1 VPHEERK
8 DNKPVPS
15 EELEKSLRAR
25 IDGYI
30 DSRLNGLHEEIA
42 RLQSQ
47 FNETFTRLLERS
59 KSETQSDTSIAVA
72 VAEHL
77 HAAHEAGIDEAA
89 SESTRTKASSDMAIL
104 KSAIDDIDN
113 QRSQAEILGTLVN
126 RAAAYAPR
134 VIFFLIKN
142 DQAVGWRAR
151 GLEGSIG
158 DDAVRSIT
166 LSLAADTPVKGV
178 YESRATASVLPG
190 AYTEDHLLL
199 DKLGS
204 EPPPRLVAVP
214 LVVRDKTVAVLYAD
228 SAQLDADAIN
238 LEAIETLV
246 RVAGMAVELL
256 AVTRSAPV
264 ERPAR
269 YEPTPFVK
277 PETATQFVPTG
288 GRTTDLSAPTA
299 TNETPTNAPQFDEAM
314 ASPASVAPPPTAEEA
329 VPAGFDSQ
337 AYKSAPAID
346 DAAAPQSAPHTDESI
361 PAPASHAS
369 SNTTPLATSR
379 RYGSG
384 KDADFPVEVSD
395 EERPLHNAARRFARL
410 LVSEI
415 KLYNEQKVRD
425 GRDASDIYERLR
437 EDIDRS
443 RDMYDKRIQPP
454 VAARYDYF
462 HQELV
467 DTLAEGD
474 EAKLGG
480 GYPGAIVS
488 A

>member
-1 VPHEERK
+1 MA
-8 DNKPVPS
+8 S

-25 IDGYI
+25 IDGYV

-77 HAAHEAGIDEAA
+77 HAARDAGIEEAA
-89 SESTRTKASSDMAIL
+89 SESTRAKASSDMAIL

-113 QRSQAEILGTLVN
+113 QRSQSEILGTLVN
-126 RAAAYAPR
+126 RAASYAPR
-134 VIFFLIKN
+134 VAFFLIKN

-158 DDAVRSIT
+158 DDAVRDII
-166 LSLAADTPVKGV
+166 LPLAADTPIKGA

-199 DKLGS
+199 DQFGA

-277 PETATQFVPTG
+277 PEAAAAKQFNGAG
-288 GRTTDLSAPTA
+288 GTTTELQ
-299 TNETPTNAPQFDEAM
+299 E
-314 ASPASVAPPPTAEEA
+314 PASVSAAPPH
-329 VPAGFDSQ
+329 D
-337 AYKSAPAID
+337 AP
-346 DAAAPQSAPHTDESI
+346 PTDEAI
-361 PAPASHAS
+361 AS
-369 SNTTPLATSR
+369 STATSPLATSR
-379 RYGSG
+379 RYGSDR
-384 KDADFPVEVSD
+384 DADFPVEVSD

-425 GRDASDIYERLR
+425 GRDAGDIYERLR

-443 RDMYDKRIQPP
+443 RDMYDKRVAPP
-454 VAARYDYF
+454 VAAHYDYF

-467 DTLAEGD
+467 NTLAEGD
-474 EAKLGG
+474 EAKFGG
-480 GYPGAIVS
+480 GYPGAMVS

>member
-1 VPHEERK
+1 
-8 DNKPVPS
+8 VPS

-30 DSRLNGLHEEIA
+30 DSRLNGLQEEIT

-47 FNETFTRLLERS
+47 LNEAFTRLLERS
-59 KSETQSDTSIAVA
+59 TDATQSDTSIAVA
-72 VAEHL
+72 IAEHL
-77 HAAHEAGIDEAA
+77 RAAHEKGIEEVAA
-89 SESTRTKASSDMAIL
+89 ESTRTKTSSDMAII
-104 KSAIDDIDN
+104 KAAIDDIDN
-113 QRSQAEILGTLVN
+113 QRSQADILGTLVN
-126 RAAAYAPR
+126 RAASYAPR
-134 VIFFLIKN
+134 VLFFLIKN
-142 DQAVGWRAR
+142 DQAVGWRGR

-158 DDAVRSIT
+158 DDAVRNIA
-166 LSLAADTPVKGV
+166 LSLAADTPVRGV
-178 YESRATASVLPG
+178 YESRATASVEPG
-190 AYTEDHLLL
+190 AYAEDHLLL
-199 DKLGS
+199 DQLGS
-204 EPPPRLVAVP
+204 EPPQRLVTVP

-269 YEPTPFVK
+269 FEPTPFVK
-277 PETATQFVPTG
+277 PKATAPPSVGIG
-288 GRTTDLSAPTA
+288 GQTTDLHT
-299 TNETPTNAPQFDEAM
+299 PQFNEAA
-314 ASPASVAPPPTAEEA
+314 ASPATVAPAPTTEEA

-337 AYKSAPAID
+337 TYETAAVT
-346 DAAAPQSAPHTDESI
+346 DAAAIAASQTEAVASQAS
-361 PAPASHAS
+361 PASFTA
-369 SNTTPLATSR
+369 PLGTSR

-384 KDADFPVEVSD
+384 KDAELPVEVSED
-395 EERPLHNAARRFARL
+395 ERRLHTDARRFARL

-425 GRDASDIYERLR
+425 GRDAGDIYERLR

-443 RDMYDKRIQPP
+443 REMYDKRVAPP

-462 HQELV
+462 HQEVV

-474 EAKLGG
+474 EAKLGSS
-480 GYPGAIVS
+480 YPGAIVS

>member
-1 VPHEERK
+1 VA
-8 DNKPVPS
+8 S

-25 IDGYI
+25 IDGYV
-30 DSRLNGLHEEIA
+30 DSRLNGLQEEIA

-59 KSETQSDTSIAVA
+59 KSETQSDTSVAVA
-72 VAEHL
+72 IAEHL
-77 HAAHEAGIDEAA
+77 HAAHEAGIEEVAQ
-89 SESTRTKASSDMAIL
+89 ESTRAKASSDMAIL

-113 QRSQAEILGTLVN
+113 QRSQVEILGTLVN

-158 DDAVRSIT
+158 DDAVRNIT
-166 LSLAADTPVKGV
+166 LPLAADTPVKGV
-178 YESRATASVLPG
+178 YESRATASVEPG
-190 AYTEDHLLL
+190 AYTEDNLLL

-277 PETATQFVPTG
+277 SATAAKPFIPTG
-288 GRTTDLSAPTA
+288 GQTTDLNAPPTSNEAPT
-299 TNETPTNAPQFDEAM
+299 TAPQFDEAI

-337 AYKSAPAID
+337 TYQSAPSSH
-346 DAAAPQSAPHTDESI
+346 DAAAPQSASQIDAPV
-361 PAPASHAS
+361 PAPASSAAS
-369 SNTTPLATSR
+369 PLATSR

-425 GRDASDIYERLR
+425 GRDASDIYGRLR

-474 EAKLGG
+474 EAKLGD
-480 GYPGAIVS
+480 GYPGATVS

>member
-1 VPHEERK
+1 
-8 DNKPVPS
+8 VPS

-59 KSETQSDTSIAVA
+59 QSETQSDTSVAVA

-77 HAAHEAGIDEAA
+77 RAAHEAGVEEAA
-89 SESTRTKASSDMAIL
+89 SESTRSKASSDMAIL
-104 KSAIDDIDN
+104 KSAIDDIDS

-134 VIFFLIKN
+134 VIFFLIKT

-166 LSLAADTPVKGV
+166 LPLAADTPIKGV

-204 EPPPRLVAVP
+204 EAPPRLVAVP

-277 PETATQFVPTG
+277 LKTATSQFAPAG
-288 GRTTDLSAPTA
+288 GQTTDLNAPTA
-299 TNETPTNAPQFDEAM
+299 TNETPTNTPQFDEAI

-337 AYKSAPAID
+337 TYQNAHAT
-346 DAAAPQSAPHTDESI
+346 DAGATQSAPQTDA
-361 PAPASHAS
+361 PVPASHDS
-369 SNTTPLATSR
+369 STTPLATSR
-379 RYGSG
+379 RYGSDR
-384 KDADFPVEVSD
+384 DADFPLEVND

-425 GRDASDIYERLR
+425 GRDAGDIYERLR

-443 RDMYDKRIQPP
+443 RDMYDKRVAPP
-454 VAARYDYF
+454 VAERYDYF

-467 DTLAEGD
+467 NTLAEGD
-474 EAKLGG
+474 AAKLGDS
-480 GYPGAIVS
+480 YPGAVVS